1 MGSQAVYAQMNAFA
15 CSLALSAGLAFTGP
29 PPATQRVETVMQDD
43 AALLYRSP
51 AQVRRSL
58 RRMARLGVDR
68 VRITASWRRLA
79 PHRDWETRPFFD
91 ATDPGEYDPAA
102 LATLDGAVEGAR
114 AEGMQVMLDLGFFA
128 PRWAVTRGGPGGR
141 NVWRPSP
148 REFGRFAR
156 AMAERYSGHTPDPA
170 HRGRRLPAVHMW
182 TTWNEP
188 NSRIFLRPQWQRVH
202 GHWQAESPA
211 VYRRLHEAAYAQL
224 KAVSP
229 RNRVLIGGLSP
240 SGDPGHGAARGI
252 APLRFTRELACVD
265 ARLHPLRSADC
276 RGFKPLRADGFALHP
291 YSLHTI
297 PGAADLQLDRVQIGE
312 LGKLTTLL
320 ERLRRAGRL
329 AQPLPLYLTEYGY
342 QSAPP
347 DPSGVPP
354 GLEAAYYGQALYLAW
369 RSAEVRSFPQFLL
382 YDIGPD
388 RSKPRGSR
396 ARWGGYQTGLYTYDG
411 RPKPQVVRGFE
422 LPFSASAVRAPR
434 GAPAVVVFGQ
444 VRPGRGAQ
452 AVQLQRRAG
461 RGPWTDEGCPTATDG
476 QGVYRLTLPFR
487 GPATYRAVWLRGG
500 RPVASPDAVVG
511 DPVAIPESPRAAL
524 ARRP

>member
-1 MGSQAVYAQMNAFA
+1 VYAQMNAFA
-15 CSLALSAGLAFTGP
+15 CSLALSAGLAFSGP
-29 PPATQRVETVMQDD
+29 PPSTDRVETVMQDD

-79 PHRDWETRPFFD
+79 PHREWRTRPFFD
-91 ATDPGEYDPAA
+91 ATDSSQYDRAA
-102 LATLDGAVEGAR
+102 MANLDRAVKGAR

-128 PRWAVTRGGPGGR
+128 PRWAAARGGAGGR
-141 NVWRPSP
+141 NVWRPSA

-156 AMAERYSGHTPDPA
+156 AMAERYDGRTPDPA
-170 HRGRRLPAVHMW
+170 HRSRRLPAVRLW

-188 NSRIFLRPQWQRVH
+188 NHRVFLRPQWQRVR
-202 GHWQAESPA
+202 GRWQAESPHL
-211 VYRRLHEAAYAQL
+211 YRRLHEAAYPEI

-229 RNRVLIGGLSP
+229 RNRVLIGGLS
-240 SGDPGHGAARGI
+240 SEGDPGHGAARSI

-265 ARLHPLRSADC
+265 ARLRPLRRAEC
-276 RGFKPLRADGFALHP
+276 RGFRPLRADGFALHP

-297 PGAADLQLDRVQIGE
+297 PGATDARLDRVQIGE

-320 ERLRRAGRL
+320 TGLRRAGRL

-347 DPSGVPP
+347 DPGGIP
-354 GLEAAYYGQALYLAW
+354 GALQAAYSGQALFLAW
-369 RSAEVRSFPQFLL
+369 RSAEVRTFPQFLL

-411 RPKPQVVRGFE
+411 RPKRQVVRGFE
-422 LPFSASAVRAPR
+422 LPFSASAVQGPR
-434 GAPAVVVFGQ
+434 GPAAVAVLGQ
-444 VRPGRGAQ
+444 VRPGYGAQ
-452 AVQLQRRAG
+452 AVQLQRRG
-461 RGPWTDEGCPTATDG
+461 VRGGWTDVGCPTATDG
-476 QGVYRLTLPFR
+476 QGIYRRTVAYQGAGAYRVVWRSR
-487 GPATYRAVWLRGG
+487 GRQT
-500 RPVASPDAVVG
+500 ASPDSTVG